1 MLYVCS
7 FDHLSAQ
14 KSVGPIQ
21 SAKINE
27 NNMLDHR
34 FSVAP
39 MMDWTD
45 RPRKAKHSQCLSVF
59 VLTHAGLNAVPAFD
73 ERYVANKIRFPAAL
87 GGCRVRDCI
96 SGPHTLAATSS

>member
-14 KSVGPIQ
+14 TSVGPTQ

-27 NNMLDHR
+27 NNMLDTR

-39 MMDWTD
+39 MMDWTGTSQ
-45 RPRKAKHSQCLSVF
+45 KAKRNQHLSPI
-59 VLTHAGLNAVPAFD
+59 TKNHAVPNAVPIWFEACAGD
-73 ERYVANKIRFPAAL
+73 
-87 GGCRVRDCI
+87 
-96 SGPHTLAATSS
+96 